1 MSDASGV
8 QLQPV
13 ITLPETDRATFI
25 GRVYQHLALAII
37 VWMGIEFVLFFTGV
51 AEQLDEF
58 FFRGSS
64 GAVWLLLLGGVMVVN
79 WFAVSAAHDI
89 LNPSRQYL
97 GLFAM
102 AAAYAV
108 MFAPFLHYVF
118 DTDGAGTVWSAAVIT
133 GVGFAALT
141 GVAWFTRSDL
151 SWIRPILIWGG
162 AGAMLLIVAALLFGL
177 NLGTWFSVGMIVLAG
192 GSILY
197 STQNIIRNYPA
208 EAYVGASLQLFAS
221 VMTLFWYVLRL
232 MSRR

>member
-1 MSDASGV
+1 MSDAYGV

-13 ITLPETDRATFI
+13 ITLPDTERATFI
-25 GRVYQHLALAII
+25 VRVYQHLAVALV
-37 VWMGIEFVLFFTGV
+37 VWLGIEVVLFFTGV
-51 AEQLDEF
+51 AEQLDET
-58 FFRGSS
+58 FFRS
-64 GAVWLLLLGGVMVVN
+64 GNRGMWLLMLGGVMVVN

-102 AAAYAV
+102 AGAYAV

-118 DTDGAGTVWSAAVIT
+118 DTDGAGTVWNAAIIT

-141 GVAWFTRSDL
+141 AVAWFTRSDL

-162 AGAMLLIVAALLFGL
+162 VGAMLLIFGAIIFGL

-197 STQNIIRNYPA
+197 STQNIVRNYPA
-208 EAYVGASLQLFAS
+208 DAYVGAALQLFAS

-232 MSRR
+232 MMRR

>member
-1 MSDASGV
+1 MSDAYGV

-13 ITLPETDRATFI
+13 ITLPDTERATFI
-25 GRVYQHLALAII
+25 VRVYQHLAVALM
-37 VWMGIEFVLFFTGV
+37 VWLGIEVVLFFTGV
-51 AEQLDEF
+51 AEQLDET
-58 FFRGSS
+58 FFRS
-64 GAVWLLLLGGVMVVN
+64 GNRGMWLLMLGGVMVVN

-102 AAAYAV
+102 AGAYAV

-118 DTDGAGTVWSAAVIT
+118 DTDGAGTVWNAAIIT

-141 GVAWFTRSDL
+141 AVAWFTRSDL

-162 AGAMLLIVAALLFGL
+162 VGAMLLIFGAIIFGL

-197 STQNIIRNYPA
+197 STQNIVRNYPA
-208 EAYVGASLQLFAS
+208 DAYVGAALQLFAS

-232 MSRR
+232 MMRR